1 LERHVDKT
9 RWVRWSCRWSGC
21 KALRVLQPRLG
32 QSRRGRRCAPS
43 RIAVAAGLLVCEIGV
58 WVSQASEIVQM
69 NLIPLGK
76 ELLFE

>member
-1 LERHVDKT
+1 VYFSLGS
-9 RWVRWSCRWSGC
+9 VRVGGEEG
-21 KALRVLQPRLG
+21 VH
-32 QSRRGRRCAPS
+32 QSS
-43 RIAVAAGLLVCEIGV
+43 VAVAAGLLVCEIGV